1 VAGEKVLV
9 VDDDPFIIN
18 LVVYNLEQEG
28 YTIIQ
33 ANNGLEALEKARH
46 EKPDLIV
53 LDIMLPKMDGY
64 KVSRILK
71 FDKNYKNI
79 PVLMLTAKAQDD
91 DKQIGMETGADI
103 YMTKPFEPEVLV
115 KKVKDLLAKRKELDK

>member
-1 VAGEKVLV
+1 MASEKILV

-28 YTIIQ
+28 YKVLQ
-33 ANNGLEALEKARH
+33 ATNGLEALEKARR
-46 EKPDLIV
+46 EKPDLII

-71 FDKNYKNI
+71 FDKKYKGI
-79 PVLMLTAKAQDD
+79 PVLMLTAKAQEV
-91 DKQIGMETGADI
+91 DKETGMETGADI
-103 YMTKPFEPEVLV
+103 YMTKPFEPETLL
-115 KKVKDLLAKRKELDK
+115 KKVRNLLDKKKGEGK

>member
-1 VAGEKVLV
+1 MAGEKILV

-18 LVVYNLEQEG
+18 LIVYNLEQEG
-28 YTIIQ
+28 YNVLQ
-33 ANNGLEALEKARH
+33 ATNGLEALEKARR

-64 KVSRILK
+64 KVSRIIK
-71 FDKNYKNI
+71 FDKQYKNI
-79 PVLMLTAKAQDD
+79 PVLMLTAKVQDVD
-91 DKQIGMETGADI
+91 MQTGIETGADV

-115 KKVKDLLAKRKELDK
+115 QKVKDLLRKRKEEES